1 MERSTHRTADG
12 VELAVWT
19 LLGNA
24 KPDFLLIHGLASNAR
39 VWDGVA
45 TRLND
50 RGHAVVSLDQRGH
63 GRSAKPS
70 GGFDFATLSSDLAGL
85 IEATMRPPVIACGQ
99 SFGGNLVLELAVH
112 YPHLVSGVVCVDGGF
127 VDLRDSWPR
136 WEDALKSL
144 TPPSLD
150 HLRAESLA
158 SSAAEM
164 YPGWPEAGIAA
175 QLENLEVGP
184 DGRVAR
190 RLALAGH
197 LQILRSMWEQ
207 SPKEVAAKVGVPVLV
222 LVAGDGPSHH
232 QAQVEEFA
240 LALARSRVEHLPGHH
255 DLHAEQP
262 EKVFEVIEKAISDG
276 FLQ

>member
-1 MERSTHRTADG
+1 MQRSTHRTADG
-12 VELAVWT
+12 VELATWT
-19 LLGNA
+19 LRGTA
-24 KPDFLLIHGLASNAR
+24 TPDFLLVHGLASNAR
-39 VWDGVA
+39 MWDGVA

-50 RGHAVVSLDQRGH
+50 QGHGVVSLDQRGH
-63 GRSAKPS
+63 GRSAKPT

-85 IEATMRPPVIACGQ
+85 IEATMRPPIIACGQ

-127 VDLRDSWPR
+127 VDLRVSWPS
-136 WEDALKSL
+136 WDEALKSL

-175 QLENLEVGP
+175 QLENLEVGT
-184 DGRVAR
+184 DGRVTR
-190 RLALAGH
+190 RLTLASH

-207 SPKEVAAKVGVPVLV
+207 SPMEVAAKVGVPVLV
-222 LVAGDGPSHH
+222 LVAGDGRPHH

-240 LALARSRVEHLPGHH
+240 LALSRSRVEHLPGHH

-262 EKVFEVIEKAISDG
+262 EKVVEVIDKAISDG
-276 FLQ
+276 FLR